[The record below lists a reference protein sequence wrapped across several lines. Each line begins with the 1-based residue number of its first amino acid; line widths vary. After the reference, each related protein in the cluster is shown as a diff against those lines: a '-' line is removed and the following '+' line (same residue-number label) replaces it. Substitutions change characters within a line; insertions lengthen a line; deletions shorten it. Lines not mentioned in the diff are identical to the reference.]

1 MRVRRAPAVP
11 LRYNPRQMKPAL
23 RSAAA
28 LGLLLAAPARP
39 ADDTPPLGFT
49 AASAARQRDLEV
61 ALLALPSAARCE
73 SEHAA
78 LTRAPHVAGTEGARR
93 VAEHVASSLREAGLE
108 TEVVSYDVLLSSPR
122 RVEVELVAPRALRL
136 ARPEA
141 VLPEDPGSGEPSLA
155 LPWHAYARS
164 GTLTAD
170 VVYVNHGRAEDYET
184 LARQGIDVRGKI
196 ALARY
201 FGGYR
206 GGKSLEAERRGVAA
220 LVTYSDPAEDGYV
233 QGDVYPNGPWGPE
246 SHFQRGANVY
256 DFIVPGDPL
265 TPGWASV
272 AGARRIAEAE
282 STILPKIPS
291 LPLSFRDAREILQAL
306 GGPVR
311 PDASWQGGGPFTY
324 HVGPGPA
331 RLRVT
336 LDIPREV
343 RTIRNVIARLP
354 GVDPDPAVASQ
365 IVLLSNHHDAWTYG
379 GVDPSSGT
387 TTALELARALGDLAK
402 KGMRPRR
409 TIVFGIW
416 DAEEFTLTGST
427 EWGEEHAEELRA
439 KAVACLNVDASTS
452 GDRFSISAVPSLRRF
467 FYEVARRVP
476 DPKGRGSVYDVWR
489 AGDASNI
496 RGYGVVAGE
505 STSEPRVAIL
515 GSGSDYT
522 VFFNHVGVPSA
533 DFLFDG
539 PYGVYHSIYDSHE
552 WMARQGDP
560 GFRYHAA
567 MAGLWGVAALRLANA
582 DVLPFDYAAY
592 GRDLVVYLDDV
603 EALAKQ
609 GRMAIDLGPARHQA
623 RRLAALA
630 VPAADGGADELRRRN
645 EALLQAERD
654 LTRPEGLPGRPWF
667 RHLVYAPL
675 PSYAAETLPGVR
687 EALLEKDAARA
698 SAQAATLAQALRRA
712 ADRLEAVGRQ

>member
-1 MRVRRAPAVP
+1 VLEQPFARA
-11 LRYNPRQMKPAL
+11 
-23 RSAAA
+23 
-28 LGLLLAAPARP
+28 
-39 ADDTPPLGFT
+39 ADEAPPLGFT
-49 AASAARQRDLEV
+49 AASAAQQREV
-61 ALLALPSAARCE
+61 EAALLALPSAERCE
-73 SEHAA
+73 SQHAE
-78 LTRAPHVAGTEGARR
+78 LTRAPHVAGTDGSRR
-93 VAEHVASSLREAGLE
+93 VAELVASRMREAGLE

-122 RVEVELVAPRALRL
+122 RVEVALVAPRAVALG
-136 ARPEA
+136 RPEA
-141 VLPEDPGSGEPSLA
+141 ALAEDPGSGEPSLA
-155 LPWHAYARS
+155 LPWHAYAKS

-170 VVYVNHGRAEDYET
+170 VVYVNHGRAEDYDT
-184 LARQGIDVRGKI
+184 LARLGIDVRGKI

-206 GGKSLEAERRGVAA
+206 GGKSLEAEKRGVAA
-220 LVTYSDPAEDGYV
+220 LITYSDPAEDGYV
-233 QGDVYPNGPWGPE
+233 QGDVYPKGPWGPE

-272 AGARRIAEAE
+272 AGARRIPESE
-282 STILPKIPS
+282 STILPKIAS
-291 LPLSFRDAREILQAL
+291 LPLSFQDAREILQAL

-311 PDASWQGGGPFTY
+311 PELSWQGGGPFTY

-331 RLRVT
+331 RLRLA

-354 GVDPDPAVASQ
+354 GADPDPVVASQ

-387 TTALELARALGDLAK
+387 TTALELARALGDLARR
-402 KGMRPRR
+402 GMRPRR

-427 EWGEEHAEELRA
+427 EWGEEHADELRA

-467 FYEVARRVP
+467 FYEVARRIP

-489 AGDASNI
+489 AGDSSNI

-505 STSEPRVAIL
+505 STTEPRVAIL

-539 PYGVYHSIYDSHE
+539 PYGVYHSIYDTHD
-552 WMARQGDP
+552 WMRRFGDP
-560 GFRYHAA
+560 GFQYHAA
-567 MAGLWGVAALRLANA
+567 MARLWGLMALRLANA
-582 DVLPFDYAAY
+582 DVLPFDYAVY
-592 GRDLVVYLDDV
+592 GRDILAYLDDL
-603 EALAKQ
+603 EALARARQ
-609 GRMAIDLGPARHQA
+609 VEVDLGPARA
-623 RRLAALA
+623 AAAALA
-630 VPAADGGADELRRRN
+630 RLPAAGPVPDDGGFTTARN
-645 EALLQAERD
+645 AALMQAERD
-654 LTRPEGLPGRPWF
+654 LLSRDGIPRRPWF

-675 PSYAAETLPGVR
+675 PTYEAETLPGVR
-687 EALLEKDAARA
+687 EAILAGDAAAAGQQAAVLADALARAAVRLGA
-698 SAQAATLAQALRRA
+698 SAAP
-712 ADRLEAVGRQ
+712 